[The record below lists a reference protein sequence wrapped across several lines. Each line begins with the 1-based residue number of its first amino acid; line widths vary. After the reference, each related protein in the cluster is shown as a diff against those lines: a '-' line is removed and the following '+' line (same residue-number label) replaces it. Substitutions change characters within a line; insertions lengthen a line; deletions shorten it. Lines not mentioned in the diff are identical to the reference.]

1 VTAGDID
8 ARTTAPTVLV
18 PVATPSAAAMFACV
32 TGPSF
37 PGLEIRIDTLTF
49 DG

>member
-1 VTAGDID
+1 
-8 ARTTAPTVLV
+8 
-18 PVATPSAAAMFACV
+18 MFACV

-37 PGLEIRIDTLTF
+37 PGLEMRIDTLTF